1 MDKSV
6 DRLLKG
12 KTYNFIKCKNVDYS
26 STKTE
31 EFLDLQLDVM
41 GCKGVQDSLNK
52 ICKVLHIHCDAIQQS
67 LQRYAALLALSELFG
82 PSLAFLVCTVAVAAM
97 VIHKDS
103 NKLYCSEV
111 IFKE

>member
-41 GCKGVQDSLNK
+41 GCKGVQDSLDK
-52 ICKVLHIHCDAIQQS
+52 ICKVCQSVACKRHGISFSLDIHRFPAVLCD
-67 LQRYAALLALSELFG
+67 G
-82 PSLAFLVCTVAVAAM
+82 AAM
-97 VIHKDS
+97 TGSIKMKWGWVS
-103 NKLYCSEV
+103 R
-111 IFKE
+111 

>member
-1 MDKSV
+1 MLGPIGWAICKWLRPREHAKRIVAGKIVDKSV

-41 GCKGVQDSLNK
+41 GCKGVQDSLDK
-52 ICKVLHIHCDAIQQS
+52 ICKVRQP
-67 LQRYAALLALSELFG
+67 F
-82 PSLAFLVCTVAVAAM
+82 
-97 VIHKDS
+97 
-103 NKLYCSEV
+103 
-111 IFKE
+111 

>member
-1 MDKSV
+1 MSVQLNTCAGTIVDKSV

-41 GCKGVQDSLNK
+41 GCKGIQDSLDK
-52 ICKVLHIHCDAIQQS
+52 ICKVQLIYE
-67 LQRYAALLALSELFG
+67 LQG
-82 PSLAFLVCTVAVAAM
+82 TT
-97 VIHKDS
+97 
-103 NKLYCSEV
+103 
-111 IFKE
+111 